1 MEADPDQAEGA
12 PIMMRSA
19 RTAVVGIR
27 MGIIAIHV
35 MRISRATGSAV
46 CVEPVILYN
55 KNVSV
60 LGSVN

>member
-1 MEADPDQAEGA
+1 MEADSGQAEVA
-12 PIMMRSA
+12 PIMMKSA
-19 RTAVVGIR
+19 RTAVAGTL